1 MREHIANI
9 LKGAGMGAANVIPGV
24 SGGTIALIT
33 GIFERLINAIKS
45 FGPTAL
51 KLLLKGKMKAF
62 AAHTDLGFLGAVL
75 VGILVAIV
83 SLARLF
89 DYLFNYYPVYIWSF
103 FFGLVLASVYFVG
116 KTVDKWSPSVIIS
129 FVIGTA
135 IAVFIS
141 VLNPATESSN
151 FFYLMLCGVAAICS
165 MILPGLSGSFILF
178 IMGNYKLVAI
188 DAVNERNFDILF
200 PVLLGAVVGLI
211 AFSHFLSWLL
221 KKYKDQTIS
230 ILTGFILGSVSI
242 LWPWQKA
249 VFLYD
254 ELGNKIFKQGEAI
267 VVRYERI
274 LPDTSGMEFWMAMLF
289 IVLGIA
295 SIWLI
300 EKSAEKKVGE
310 NPDGKA
316 S

>member
-1 MREHIANI
+1 MKEHIANI

-45 FGPTAL
+45 FGPAAV
-51 KLLLKGKMKAF
+51 KLLFKGKLKAF
-62 AAHTDLGFLGAVL
+62 AKHTDLGFLTAVFI
-75 VGILVAIV
+75 GILVAIV

-89 DYLFNYYPVYIWSF
+89 DYLFSYYPVYIWSF

-116 KTVDKWSPSVIIS
+116 KTVEKWSVSVVIS
-129 FVIGTA
+129 FVVGTA
-135 IAVFIS
+135 IAVVITL
-141 VLNPATESSN
+141 LNPATESNN

-188 DAVNERNFDILF
+188 DAVNERNFEILL
-200 PVLLGAVVGLI
+200 PVLLGAVAGLI
-211 AFSHFLSWLL
+211 VFSHFLSWLL
-221 KKYKDQTIS
+221 KRFKDQTIS

-254 ELGNKIFKQGEAI
+254 ELGNKVMKSGEAVI
-267 VVRYERI
+267 VSYERI
-274 LPDTSGMEFWMAMLF
+274 MPDTGGREFWMALLF

-300 EKSAEKKVGE
+300 EKSAEKKASKKPDE
-310 NPDGKA
+310 NTA
-316 S
+316 